1 MPGSSS
7 QNNRPRWRAAAEI
20 NPRLDSTRGR
30 ALAVALVLAA
40 QLLIALPFLFV
51 SPGTL
56 RGVPGPLLVVTGVA
70 AAYLFGPWVGL
81 GLTAVAVV
89 LAVVVIGENPFA
101 EPLVW
106 LPVAF
111 GVGIVGER
119 VRRGDELRRSL
130 LDALRQGLVSL
141 VQDPEVGP
149 LVVVSRYVPAEA
161 AQVLAGDFYGEIQ
174 QPSGRVAVMVGD
186 VAGHGPSAAAI
197 ATRLRAAWRG
207 LMSANVSAPETIR
220 VLNEML
226 IAEHKR
232 HRTPVTF
239 ATMCLVSIDTEL
251 ATASVLLAGHP
262 PPILLASG
270 GARECD
276 VPPCPA
282 IGILGSTE
290 WNSFDVTLPDGPW
303 TLVLYTDGL
312 VEGRSAPDGRR
323 PLGPGRLLEMLAA
336 RTPPITET
344 DADTILGAIERANG
358 GPLPDDVVF
367 LAASPQVAAD
377 ASDTPQSTLGLV
389 RG

>member
-1 MPGSSS
+1 MIPDGVGG
-7 QNNRPRWRAAAEI
+7 RAA
-20 NPRLDSTRGR
+20 G
-30 ALAVALVLAA
+30 LVLAA

-70 AAYLFGPWVGL
+70 AAYVFGPWEDVA
-81 GLTAVAVV
+81 LTAVAVV
-89 LAVVVIGENPFA
+89 LAVVIIGENRFA

-106 LPVAF
+106 LPVAV

-141 VQDPEVGP
+141 VDDPEVGP

-207 LMSANVSAPETIR
+207 LASANVSAPETIR

-226 IAEHKR
+226 IAEHRR

-262 PPILLASG
+262 PPILVASG
-270 GARECD
+270 AARECD

-282 IGILGSTE
+282 IGIMGFAE
-290 WNSFDVTLPDGPW
+290 WDSHEVSLPGAPW

-312 VEGRSAPDGRR
+312 VEGRSAPDGRGPFR
-323 PLGPGRLLEMLAA
+323 PRAAA
-336 RTPPITET
+336 R
-344 DADTILGAIERANG
+344 DARGRHSADHRCGRRRHTGRDRAGERRPSPRRRRLPGSVTANDGRRDRRAAIEARARAWVG
-358 GPLPDDVVF
+358 RRS
-367 LAASPQVAAD
+367 LARASRTSGSPV
-377 ASDTPQSTLGLV
+377 
-389 RG
+389 